1 MSYPQKSTH
10 EAIVAAAATAPPRP
24 KQPAASKLPPQS
36 PQPQPRVPVM
46 VPQSQQKQEDKD
58 SPEWKK
64 RQALT
69 AGPILNMSYQHAAR
83 EYDMPDTLY
92 GSVKDLFEAIAD
104 NEVRHGVASPSKLV
118 EISKRD
124 NEIFRQIAH
133 HDAHEFY
140 QYLVN
145 TISDNIDGHEK
156 RLKEHEHG
164 AVNGDQQPGS
174 TKIAAITAP
183 NGSVTFPSALP
194 MVRPKS
200 SQWIRDLFEGQLTSE
215 TRCLSCENISQRH
228 EPFLDLSVDL
238 EQHNSVTSC
247 LQRFSAEEML
257 CERNKFHCDN
267 CGGLQEAEKRMKI
280 KKLPKVLT
288 LHLKRFKYVDDYG
301 RMQKLFHKVVYP
313 YDLRLLNTTADADE
327 PDRIYE
333 LHAVIV
339 HIGGGAYHGHYVAIV
354 KTLDRGWLLFDDEMV
369 EPVDKSYLKNFF
381 GDRPGLATA
390 YVLFYKETTVEEE
403 RAEQRQDGRRRM
415 SQVVLAD
422 NASRAQ
428 DSSELHPRRSF
439 SPTSPADDRYDSLD
453 YTLTSPP
460 LATNGHAIEPTRS
473 PLVPSLTPT
482 ISTPVSKREQ
492 QKIEKEKK
500 ALEKAQ
506 EKAAKKEER
515 DRDKR
520 TQLDG
525 KLSDAARQHVAP
537 ASNVVDVMKRPMH
550 DETMDNVQMNGSP
563 SAMDIFKRSKS
574 LRFGSMGRKDKRPE
588 ETPLSPNMT
597 DDTSDMKDAKEK
609 KNRFSLRKKSFGI
622 LS

>member
-1 MSYPQKSTH
+1 MAYPEKSTH
-10 EAIVAAAATAPPRP
+10 EAIAAAAAAAPLRP
-24 KQPAASKLPPQS
+24 KHPPTPKLPQ
-36 PQPQPRVPVM
+36 QQPRVPVM

-64 RQALT
+64 RQALA
-69 AGPILNMSYQHAAR
+69 AGPILNMSYQHAAK
-83 EYDMPDTLY
+83 EYGMPDTLY

-104 NEVRHGVASPSKLV
+104 NEGRHGVASPSKLV

-156 RLKEHEHG
+156 RLKEQQDGTAGGERQHG
-164 AVNGDQQPGS
+164 G
-174 TKIAAITAP
+174 TKTSETKAP

-194 MVRPKS
+194 MTRPKA

-215 TRCLSCENISQRH
+215 TRCLSCENISQRN

-333 LHAVIV
+333 LHAVVV

-403 RAEQRQDGRRRM
+403 RAEQRQDSRRRM
-415 SQVVLAD
+415 SQVVLA
-422 NASRAQ
+422 NEALRSQ
-428 DSSELHPRRSF
+428 EESHPRRSF
-439 SPTSPADDRYDSLD
+439 SPTSPTDDRYEALD
-453 YTLTSPP
+453 HALTSPST
-460 LATNGHAIEPTRS
+460 ATNGHVIEPVRSPLAS
-473 PLVPSLTPT
+473 PLVPI
-482 ISTPVSKREQ
+482 ISSPVSKKEQ
-492 QKIEKEKK
+492 QRIEKEKK

-506 EKAAKKEER
+506 EKAAKKEDKER
-515 DRDKR
+515 DKKA
-520 TQLDG
+520 QLDG
-525 KLSDAARQHVAP
+525 KLSDAARQHLAP
-537 ASNVVDVMKRPMH
+537 AINTTETVKRPTQ
-550 DETMDNVQMNGSP
+550 EENRDNAAEHTQINGSP
-563 SAMDIFKRSKS
+563 STMDIFKRSKS
-574 LRFGSMGRKDKRPE
+574 LRFGSMGRKDKKPE
-588 ETPLSPNMT
+588 ETPLSPNAT
-597 DDTSDMKDAKEK
+597 DDTADTRDAKEK